1 MPIWSPDN
9 ETLSRPELEQI
20 QLERLQASVNRAYK
34 NVAFYRKRFG
44 ELNIAPEDVQSL
56 ADLRK
61 LPFTAKDDLREN
73 YPYDML
79 AVPLR
84 EVVRIHASS
93 GTTGKPTVCGYTAD
107 DLRTWSELVARI
119 LSAGGVTKDDL
130 VQISFAYGLFAGGFG
145 LHYGAERIGASV
157 IPASSGDTQRQVQ
170 IMQDFRTTALVGTP
184 TYALQIAEAMDDM
197 GVNPKGLALR
207 VGLFGGEPLSER
219 MRQEIES
226 RLSIS
231 ATDNY
236 GLSEVIGPGVSGEC
250 DRKNGL
256 HISEDH
262 FIAEIVDPESGEPRG
277 PGEAGELVLTTLTR
291 EAMPIVR
298 FRTRDIT
305 SLTFEPCACGRTTA
319 RMSRVMHR
327 TDDMLIIRGVNV
339 YPSQIEEVLLQVE
352 GVEPHYLVV
361 VERKSGVDTVQVQVE
376 VPGALLTGDVSHL
389 LRTQE
394 LLRQRL
400 EAALGLTVE
409 VKLVEP
415 RTIAR
420 SEQRAQRV
428 IDRRNREG
436 TDSPQSE

>member
-1 MPIWSPDN
+1 
-9 ETLSRPELEQI
+9 
-20 QLERLQASVNRAYK
+20 
-34 NVAFYRKRFG
+34 
-44 ELNIAPEDVQSL
+44 
-56 ADLRK
+56 
-61 LPFTAKDDLREN
+61 
-73 YPYDML
+73 
-79 AVPLR
+79 
-84 EVVRIHASS
+84 
-93 GTTGKPTVCGYTAD
+93 
-107 DLRTWSELVARI
+107 VARI
-119 LSAGGVTKDDL
+119 LTAGGVTKEDL
-130 VQISFAYGLFAGGFG
+130 VQISFGYGLFTDGFG

-157 IPASSGDTQRQVQ
+157 IPASAGNTERQVR

-184 TYALQIAEAMDDM
+184 SYALHIAEVMEDM

-207 VGLFGGEPLSER
+207 VGLFGGEPCSEP

-250 DRKNGL
+250 DRKDGL

-262 FIAEIVDPESGEPRG
+262 FIAEIVGSETGEPRG

-305 SLTFEPCACGRTTA
+305 SLAFEPCACGRTTA

-361 VERKSGVDTVQVQVE
+361 VEHQSGADTVQVQVE
-376 VPGALLTGDVSHL
+376 VPTALLTGDVSHL

-400 EAALGLTVE
+400 EVALGLTVE

-415 RTIAR
+415 TTIAR
-420 SEQRAQRV
+420 SEERAQRV
-428 IDRRNREG
+428 IDRRKWKGSDLQE
-436 TDSPQSE
+436 SE